1 MALPAF
7 DLWLTGLAA
16 ADVAW
21 ATHEG
26 AETLERHRSQRL
38 AKLLGVAAQASPLYR
53 RVLEGRDPARVRLHE
68 LPIAHKS
75 ELMACFGEWVTDPRL
90 ELDALRAFTADPSRI
105 ADAFLGRY
113 VVWESS
119 GSSGEPGV
127 FVQDTS
133 AMAVYDSLEALRRPR
148 PRRLERLLDPWYLGE
163 TIAFVGATRGH
174 FASTVSTERLRR
186 LNPLMAARVRDVSF
200 LQPTDRL
207 VAELDA
213 LAPSVLST
221 YPSAAVL
228 LARERQAGRSRLAP
242 KEVWTGGETLSPSM
256 RRFVQTAFGCPVVD
270 SYGASEFLALAFEC
284 RCGRLHLNSD
294 WAILESVDD
303 KGRPVPP
310 GELGATALLTNLANH
325 VQPLIRYDL
334 GDRVRVL
341 SRPCDCGSHLPAIE
355 VQGRCDDT
363 LQLRGASGRTVHVL
377 PLALSTV
384 LEDDAGLFDFQLE
397 QEGPCELLLH
407 TPMQGPAAEAV
418 LQRAR
423 TVLTNFLARQGV
435 PAARIRCRCGA
446 PNRVGPG
453 GKVRRVLV
461 PERRPRRTETA
472 SAPSRSHA
480 AHAPAPAQEETP

>member
-1 MALPAF
+1 MMLPVC
-7 DLWLTGLAA
+7 DPWLTSLAA

-21 ATHEG
+21 ATHER
-26 AETLERHRSQRL
+26 ADALERRRSQRL
-38 AKLLGVAAQASPLYR
+38 AALLAAAAEASPFYR
-53 RVLEGRDPARVRLHE
+53 RVLKGRDPARTRLHD
-68 LPIAHKS
+68 LPIVRKS
-75 ELMACFGEWVTDPRL
+75 ELMARFSDWVTDPRL
-90 ELDALRAFTADPSRI
+90 ELEALRAFTADPSRI
-105 ADAFLGRY
+105 ADPFLGRY

-127 FVQDTS
+127 FVQDAS
-133 AMAVYDSLEALRRPR
+133 AMAVYDALEALRRPR
-148 PRRLERLLDPWYLGE
+148 PQRLERLLDPWYLSE
-163 TIAFVGATRGH
+163 TIAFVGATQGH

-186 LNPLMAARVRDVSF
+186 VNPLLTAHLREVSF
-200 LQPTDRL
+200 LQPTDQL
-207 VAELDA
+207 VAELDE

-228 LARERQAGRSRLAP
+228 LAEERLAGRSRLAP

-256 RRFVQTAFGCPVVD
+256 RRFVQAAFACPLVD

-303 KGRPVPP
+303 KGRPMPA
-310 GELGATALLTNLANH
+310 GELGATALLTNLANR

-334 GDRVRVL
+334 GDRVRML
-341 SRPCDCGSHLPAIE
+341 ARPCECGSHLPAIE

-363 LQLRGASGRTVHVL
+363 LQLRGASGRAVRVL

-397 QEGPCELLLH
+397 QLGPCELLLH
-407 TPMQGPAAEAV
+407 TPMQGPAAEAA
-418 LQRAR
+418 LSRAR
-423 TVLTNFLARQGV
+423 SVLTEFLARQGV
-435 PAARIRCRCGA
+435 PSARIRCRCGE

-453 GKVRRVLV
+453 GKVRRVLASG
-461 PERRPRRTETA
+461 RRPRRTEPALET
-472 SAPSRSHA
+472 SHA
-480 AHAPAPAQEETP
+480 